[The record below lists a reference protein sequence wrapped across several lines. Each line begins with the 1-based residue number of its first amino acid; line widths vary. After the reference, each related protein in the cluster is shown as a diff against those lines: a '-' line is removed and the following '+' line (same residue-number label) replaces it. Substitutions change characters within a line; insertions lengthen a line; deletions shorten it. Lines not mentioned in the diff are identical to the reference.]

1 MKILLAADDS
11 EYTQRAA
18 RHLVR
23 HIGWFAEAPQ
33 VLVLHV
39 HPRIPFPGAAARA
52 GKAAIDDYLRD
63 SSEKALR
70 RATRELAKG
79 KVAHRATWTT
89 GDPARGIVEFAK
101 KNRVDLIAMGSHGEG
116 ALTNL
121 VLGSVATKVI
131 ASVKMPVLVV
141 R

>member
-11 EYTQRAA
+11 EFTQRAA

-23 HIGWFAEAPQ
+23 HVGWFAEAPE

-39 HPRIPFPGAAARA
+39 HPRLPYPGAAARA
-52 GKAAIDDYLRD
+52 GKAAIDGYLRD
-63 SSEKALR
+63 SSAKALR
-70 RATRELAKG
+70 RATRELDRG
-79 KVAHRATWTT
+79 KLAYKTAWVT
-89 GDPARGIVEFAK
+89 GDPAPEIAAFAK
-101 KNRVDLIAMGSHGEG
+101 KNRVHLIAMGSHVVG

-131 ASVKMPVLVV
+131 ATVTLPVLVV